1 MTRGQ
6 RLGAALT
13 TFIAFAVG
21 VITLL
26 SLLLG
31 NNAELFGG
39 GEGAQRLARLIALPS
54 SIFIRLVAITIS
66 VTIIIGIVNLVR
78 VHLARVFSGRLGGI
92 YSLILLGSFVGTIAF
107 YILRSG
113 DTTLLETVQ
122 VPIESSLAGL
132 LFITLVY
139 GGFRIMRTRP
149 TRWSL
154 LFVVVLLLVLVGT
167 LPFSQLNPIKQI
179 SDWLM
184 AVPVSGGARGILL
197 GIALATVVTGIR
209 IVVGQDRSYRG

>member
-1 MTRGQ
+1 MSRSQ

-13 TFIAFAVG
+13 TFVAFAVG

-31 NNAELFGG
+31 SNGALFGSG
-39 GEGAQRLARLIALPS
+39 DGAQRIARLIALPS
-54 SIFIRLVAITIS
+54 SIFIRLVAITIA

-78 VHLARVFSGRLGGI
+78 VHLSRVFSGRLGGL
-92 YSLILLGSFVGTIAF
+92 YSLILLASFVGTIAF
-107 YILRSG
+107 YILRNG

-149 TRWSL
+149 TRWSF
-154 LFVVVLLLVLVGT
+154 LFVVVLIFVLIGT
-167 LPFSQLNPIKQI
+167 LPFSQLSPLKQI

-184 AVPVSGGARGILL
+184 TVPVSGGARGILL